1 MWKSANVKNHP
12 YLIYK
17 PTTHEGQLVPPPQR
31 NAYEPP
37 VQAVTQ
43 ASMLASEDIKNTSGV
58 TDAAMGNRSNEQS
71 GLAINSRAQQAQKNN
86 FHFTDNLNMSIRHT
100 GRILV
105 DIIPI
110 IYDTPQA
117 IRILGEDN
125 QGEIVRINEMFTYK
139 GEQKFFDFS
148 IGKYDVVC
156 ETGPGYATK
165 RQEAQQS
172 MLEVSKAVPQVMQS
186 AADLIIKNMDWPGAS
201 DIAERVKKTLPPGM
215 IEDQN
220 QKTIPP
226 QVQAQMQQM
235 DQLIQQLTEKLNEA
249 NEREKSKSMEL
260 ESKERI
266 EFAKL
271 ENNLVI
277 EQLKLQGAAA
287 NKLLEAEIADIK
299 TRLSLLDMNEPF
311 DNEINESVSDQ
322 DEIQNE
328 NYNQPLTGEL
338 PPGQSYGEM
347 P

>member
-1 MWKSANVKNHP
+1 
-12 YLIYK
+12 
-17 PTTHEGQLVPPPQR
+17 
-31 NAYEPP
+31 
-37 VQAVTQ
+37 
-43 ASMLASEDIKNTSGV
+43 
-58 TDAAMGNRSNEQS
+58 
-71 GLAINSRAQQAQKNN
+71 
-86 FHFTDNLNMSIRHT
+86 
-100 GRILV
+100 
-105 DIIPI
+105 
-110 IYDTPQA
+110 
-117 IRILGEDN
+117 
-125 QGEIVRINEMFTYK
+125 
-139 GEQKFFDFS
+139 
-148 IGKYDVVC
+148 
-156 ETGPGYATK
+156 
-165 RQEAQQS
+165 
-172 MLEVSKAVPQVMQS
+172 
-186 AADLIIKNMDWPGAS
+186 
-201 DIAERVKKTLPPGM
+201 M

-220 QKTIPP
+220 QKPIPP

-299 TRLSLLDMNEPF
+299 TRLSLLDVNEPF